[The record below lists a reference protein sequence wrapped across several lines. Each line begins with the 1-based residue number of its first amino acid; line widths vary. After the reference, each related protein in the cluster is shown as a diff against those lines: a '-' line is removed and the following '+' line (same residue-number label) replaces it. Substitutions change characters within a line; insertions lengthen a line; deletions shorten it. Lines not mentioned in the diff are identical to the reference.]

1 MDGYDWCIKLS
12 RMPGVFS
19 GLKVQKSLF
28 KLKKLRRSNFTW
40 PITSTGLNVTFPLL
54 LLTVAWMH
62 GKEAVDFFLPLKASF
77 CHKWKKA
84 EIRTRFIYFPPI
96 PPAPPHQIWNCF
108 RNNAS
113 KCQNNSGELSS
124 VTSQRKA
131 PFPTGLNLKLRKIKY
146 LELYN
151 KNLKNMY

>member
-1 MDGYDWCIKLS
+1 MYCVKPWPPATKPRGKKMDGYDWCIKIS

-28 KLKKLRRSNFTW
+28 KLKKLRRSNLTW

-84 EIRTRFIYFPPI
+84 EIRTRLLLFIYLFPPYSTCPT
-96 PPAPPHQIWNCF
+96 PP
-108 RNNAS
+108 
-113 KCQNNSGELSS
+113 
-124 VTSQRKA
+124 
-131 PFPTGLNLKLRKIKY
+131 NLKLLQEQRFKMSK
-146 LELYN
+146 
-151 KNLKNMY
+151 